1 LVTVEMDTANRRA
14 QGFFS
19 GLTNAYCLFLCS
31 AYSRIALLTVRHNA
45 AVGATATCPS
55 DFADCHWYMLSCEGG
70 AMASYKSTRVILL
83 VRSDVPAQKRKAG
96 MRLSERNVTSE
107 RVGSI

>member
-1 LVTVEMDTANRRA
+1 
-14 QGFFS
+14 
-19 GLTNAYCLFLCS
+19 
-31 AYSRIALLTVRHNA
+31 
-45 AVGATATCPS
+45 
-55 DFADCHWYMLSCEGG
+55 
-70 AMASYKSTRVILL
+70 MASYKSTRVILL